1 MPTRATYDIIN
12 TVEKLRPCGQAVKTE
27 PSQGSIPGS
36 IPGKVTTKR
45 TAHAVRFFVVTLPD
59 VLLRAV
65 RASAACC
72 RALRRVPFGK
82 PQIPGKTSAVRFFV
96 VTLPDVLLRAVRAS
110 AACCRALRRVP
121 FGKPQI
127 PGKTS
132 AVRFFVVT
140 LPDVLL
146 RAATRS
152 QFMKK
157 PQARQFAAPAGI
169 YNILH

>member
-1 MPTRATYDIIN
+1 MLAFESNPSFARAN
-12 TVEKLRPCGQAVKTE
+12 EVGAAQPRGPL
-27 PSQGSIPGS
+27 QGFRLIPG
-36 IPGKVTTKR
+36 IKIQCQNF
-45 TAHAVRFFVVTLPD
+45 AVRFFVVTLPD

-157 PQARQFAAPAGI
+157 PQARQIAAPAGHI
-169 YNILH
+169 